1 MSPLFRGAALCLLA
15 AACASKPPPPPVIET
30 QEAQVGPKKSASETP
45 DETRPTPAVAQ
56 SPGGP
61 APAPTPLAGAETGP
75 SAAPQVKLLEPGAEP
90 RRALRHS
97 FGKGK
102 QLLGMK
108 AKTRVKGANLPLPT
122 ISLSAPMEAQIVE
135 VNKAGEARF
144 KFQAGPFKS
153 GTGAG
158 GGVAGALG
166 SLMGGGGGAPEKIAG
181 WGWLTNRGVM
191 KEFHVE
197 EGATDGDAPVET
209 GDPFPEEAVGVGAS
223 WEVTSVVQEKDGPVQ
238 QVSVYELTKL
248 DKKAAHTKLTRTQTP
263 VGQGDGAA
271 VAKSSGELVFRFGE
285 VYPTGRLEMTRNMSL
300 ALPGLEG
307 SSIQLASEVVI
318 SKR

>member
-1 MSPLFRGAALCLLA
+1 MSSLARGAALCLLL

-30 QEAQVGPKKSASETP
+30 QEAELGPRQSKSEAPEKSA
-45 DETRPTPAVAQ
+45 PAAATAE
-56 SPGGP
+56 SASAG
-61 APAPTPLAGAETGP
+61 AAPTPIAAAEGGG
-75 SAAPQVKLLEPGAEP
+75 SSAPQVKLLQAGAEP
-90 RRALRHS
+90 RRPLRHA

-102 QLLGMK
+102 QLLSMK
-108 AKTRVKGANLPLPT
+108 AKTKVKGANLPLPI

-153 GTGAG
+153 GTGGG

-166 SLMGGGGGAPEKIAG
+166 GLMGGGGGAPEKIAG

-223 WEVTSVVQEKDGPVQ
+223 WQVTSVVSEKDGPVQ

-248 DKKAAHTKLTRTQTP
+248 EKKAAHTKLTRTQTP

-271 VAKSSGELVFRFGE
+271 TATSSGELVFRFGD
-285 VYPTGRLEMTRNMSL
+285 VYPTGRLEMTRSMSL
-300 ALPGLEG
+300 ALPGLDG
-307 SSIQLASEVVI
+307 SALQLASEVVI